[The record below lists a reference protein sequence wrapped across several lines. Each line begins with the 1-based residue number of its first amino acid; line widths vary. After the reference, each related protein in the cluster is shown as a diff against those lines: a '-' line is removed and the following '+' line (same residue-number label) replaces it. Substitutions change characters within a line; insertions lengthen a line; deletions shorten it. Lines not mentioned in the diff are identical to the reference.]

1 MGMLAPVPEYG
12 QLFWISPVLGIGFKT
27 LSRNWIQMV
36 ALHLTKPLFF
46 NVSLLWGPKN
56 GEAQNCFVTTPGQIV
71 KGNCYFKRFLK
82 DLS

>member
-1 MGMLAPVPEYG
+1 
-12 QLFWISPVLGIGFKT
+12 
-27 LSRNWIQMV
+27 MV